1 MLQIGEN
8 SFPKKEGDKDCECLE
23 NAGMQTAEK
32 LLKLNILQY
41 YEHSIKNGS

>member
-23 NAGMQTAEK
+23 NADGRKTFK
-32 LLKLNILQY
+32 TKYITIL
-41 YEHSIKNGS
+41 